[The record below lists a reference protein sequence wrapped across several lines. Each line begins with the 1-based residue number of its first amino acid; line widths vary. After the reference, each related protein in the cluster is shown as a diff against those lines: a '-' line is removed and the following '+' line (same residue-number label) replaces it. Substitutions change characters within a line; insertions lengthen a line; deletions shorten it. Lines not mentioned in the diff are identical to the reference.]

1 MTYEDYK
8 RFGERFLESEVI
20 DGYGGQPMNL
30 VDGLFA
36 IAQSINNLEDTL
48 GRMPL
53 KNMTEDVVEAL
64 NSMAGAI
71 TDHSR
76 DH

>member
-53 KNMTEDVVEAL
+53 KNMKDAVFVAL
-64 NSMAGAI
+64 CEIA
-71 TDHSR
+71 R
-76 DH
+76 LWVREEE